1 MRARYD
7 ASWVYLEFTP
17 AEAPPLSRLVG
28 QMERAMTF
36 RLGERGA
43 VEEEIPVGC
52 SMHPNFDILCQ
63 KCRAVFR
70 ERGRVRPFAL
80 FYPGEAYPT
89 QHLLRFPLG
98 LLPYLFEKKPPFG
111 RNEGAPARF

>member
-63 KCRAVFR
+63 KCRAVFK

-80 FYPGEAYPT
+80 FYPNEAYPN
-89 QHLLRFPLG
+89 QYLLRFPLG
-98 LLPYLFEKKPPFG
+98 LLPYLLEKPQFR